1 MPLAPV
7 PRSHLWPSPE
17 SIVRLIDVQR
27 SLNQPHPPSFPDAN
41 VQRNAIGVYLGLVKG
56 TAPEKIVPDKT
67 LSNGGGAPEHQ
78 SLKPG
83 TAELAQTPVWWES
96 TIEGL
101 WLRRLHEFLGKY

>member
-1 MPLAPV
+1 MVEGSQLSKCLVCFLTRA
-7 PRSHLWPSPE
+7 RK
-17 SIVRLIDVQR
+17 
-27 SLNQPHPPSFPDAN
+27 SL
-41 VQRNAIGVYLGLVKG
+41 LVKG

-67 LSNGGGAPEHQ
+67 LSDGGGAPEHQ

-101 WLRRLHEFLGKY
+101 WFTRLQEFLGKY